1 VSEEDWLVEKCWD
14 TGPRRG
20 TRAFDLV
27 LCVIGLLFLW
37 PVFCLIALAVK
48 LDDRGPVFFTQR
60 RVGKGFQSFSLIKFR
75 TMVVGADRDGLLTA
89 PRDHRITRVGR
100 FLRDYKLDELP
111 QLINILKGDMQ
122 FVGARPEVE
131 RYVEMFRAQY
141 ATILQECPGI
151 TDPATLVYRREDNIL
166 SRSNIEDQYIAE
178 VLPHK
183 LRLSMEYQKQRS
195 LLSDMRIL
203 VRTVLGLSL
212 SNGISDRQN
221 EIGGARE
228 WEEARKP

>member
-1 VSEEDWLVEKCWD
+1 MSEGDWLPEKCLE
-14 TGPRRG
+14 TRPRRG
-20 TRAFDLV
+20 ARAFDLV

-37 PVFCLIALAVK
+37 PVFCIIALAVK
-48 LDDRGPVFFTQR
+48 LDDKGPVFFTQQ
-60 RVGKGFQSFSLIKFR
+60 RVGKDFQRFSLLKFR
-75 TMVVGADRDGLLTA
+75 TMVVGADKDGLLTA
-89 PRDHRITRVGR
+89 PLDRRVTRVGR

-131 RYVEMFRAQY
+131 RYVEMFRVQY
-141 ATILQECPGI
+141 ATILQERPGI

-166 SRSNIEDQYIAE
+166 SSSNIEAQYVAQ

-183 LRLSMEYQKQRS
+183 LRLSMEYQMRRRF
-195 LLSDMRIL
+195 LSDMRIL

-212 SNGISDRQN
+212 SS
-221 EIGGARE
+221 
-228 WEEARKP
+228 

>member
-1 VSEEDWLVEKCWD
+1 MLRVSEQDGLAETNCD
-14 TGPRRG
+14 TRPRRH

-27 LCVIGLLFLW
+27 LCITGLLFLW
-37 PVFCLIALAVK
+37 PVFCIIALAVK
-48 LDDRGPVFFTQR
+48 LDDNGPVFFTQR
-60 RVGKGFQSFSLIKFR
+60 RVGKDFQGFSLIKFR
-75 TMVVGADRDGLLTA
+75 TMVIGADRDGLLTA
-89 PRDHRITRVGR
+89 PMDHRITRVGR

-141 ATILQECPGI
+141 ARILQERPGI
-151 TDPATLVYRREDNIL
+151 TDPATLVYRREDSIL
-166 SRSNIEDQYIAE
+166 SSSNIEDQYIAQ

-183 LRLSMEYQKQRS
+183 LRLSMEYQNHRRF
-195 LLSDMRIL
+195 LSDLQIL

-212 SNGISDRQN
+212 SS
-221 EIGGARE
+221 
-228 WEEARKP
+228 